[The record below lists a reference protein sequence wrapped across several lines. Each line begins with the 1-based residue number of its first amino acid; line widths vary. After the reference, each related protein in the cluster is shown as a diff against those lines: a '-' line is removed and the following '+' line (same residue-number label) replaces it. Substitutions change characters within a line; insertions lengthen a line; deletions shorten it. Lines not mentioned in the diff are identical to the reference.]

1 MDSTLQQTF
10 WTWALKRYEDTGLRE
25 RLLVLQES
33 CGLVVVEAL
42 FFAWLAEQGR
52 QLTLAEVL
60 HMEEAI
66 TPWVERVLLPLRR
79 ERVAW
84 SNDNDAALLRGEAL
98 RLELEA
104 EKTLVALL
112 CEALSPPLEGADSL
126 SYRPNLSLIT
136 SLSSSDDLDQL
147 VDAFEQ

>member
-52 QLTLAEVL
+52 QLTLAEAL

-84 SNDNDAALLRGEAL
+84 NNDNDAALLRGEAL

-112 CEALSPPLEGADSL
+112 CEALAHHS
-126 SYRPNLSLIT
+126 RVLIRFPT
-136 SLSSSDDLDQL
+136 DPI
-147 VDAFEQ
+147 

>member
-1 MDSTLQQTF
+1 MDNTLQQTF
-10 WTWALKRYEDTGLRE
+10 WSWALKRYEDRGLRE
-25 RLLVLQES
+25 RLLALQES

-52 QLTLAEVL
+52 QLTLAEAL
-60 HMEEAI
+60 RMEEAI

-79 ERVAW
+79 ERVEW
-84 SNDNDAALLRGEAL
+84 SNNKEAALLRGEAL

-112 CEALSPPLEGADSL
+112 CKALAPPFEGADSL
-126 SYRPNLSLIT
+126 ACQPNLSLIT

-147 VDAFEQ
+147 VDAFER

>member
-1 MDSTLQQTF
+1 MDNTLQQTF
-10 WTWALKRYEDTGLRE
+10 WSWALKRYEGTGLRK
-25 RLLVLQES
+25 RLLALQES

-52 QLTLAEVL
+52 QLTLAEAL
-60 HMEEAI
+60 RMEEAI

-79 ERVAW
+79 ERVEW
-84 SNDNDAALLRGEAL
+84 SNNKETALLRGEAL

-104 EKTLVALL
+104 EKTLVTLL
-112 CEALSPPLEGADSL
+112 CQALAPPFEGADSFA
-126 SYRPNLSLIT
+126 YQPNLSLIT

>member
-1 MDSTLQQTF
+1 MDNTLQQTF

-25 RLLVLQES
+25 RLLALQES

-52 QLTLAEVL
+52 QLTLAEAL

-112 CEALSPPLEGADSL
+112 CEALTPPLEGADSL

>member
-10 WTWALKRYEDTGLRE
+10 WTWAIKRYEDTGLRE

-52 QLTLAEVL
+52 QLTLEEAL

-79 ERVAW
+79 ERVEW

-112 CEALSPPLEGADSL
+112 CEALAPPLEGADSL
-126 SYRPNLSLIT
+126 AYRPNLSLIT

>member
-1 MDSTLQQTF
+1 MDKTLQLTF
-10 WTWALKRYEDTGLRE
+10 WSWALQRYEDTELRQ
-25 RLLVLQES
+25 RLLALQES

-42 FFAWLAEQGR
+42 FFVWLAEQGR
-52 QLTLAEVL
+52 QLTLAEAL
-60 HMEEAI
+60 RMEEAI

-79 ERVAW
+79 ERVEW
-84 SNDNDAALLRGEAL
+84 SNNTDAAMLHGEAL

-112 CEALSPPLEGADSL
+112 CEALAPPFEGSDSL
-126 SYRPNLSLIT
+126 AYRPNLSLIT

>member
-1 MDSTLQQTF
+1 MDNTLQQTF
-10 WTWALKRYEDTGLRE
+10 WSWALKRYEDTGLRE
-25 RLLVLQES
+25 RLLALQES

-52 QLTLAEVL
+52 QLTLAEAL
-60 HMEEAI
+60 RMEEAI
-66 TPWVERVLLPLRR
+66 TPWIERVLLPLRR
-79 ERVAW
+79 ERVEW
-84 SNDNDAALLRGEAL
+84 SNNKEAALLRGEAL

-112 CEALSPPLEGADSL
+112 CEALAPPFEAADSL
-126 SYRPNLSLIT
+126 AYRPNLSLIT

>member
-1 MDSTLQQTF
+1 MDNTLQQTF
-10 WTWALKRYEDTGLRE
+10 WTWALKRYEDAGLRE

-52 QLTLAEVL
+52 QLTPAEAL

-84 SNDNDAALLRGEAL
+84 SNNNGAALLRGEAL

-112 CEALSPPLEGADSL
+112 CEALTPPLEGADSL
-126 SYRPNLSLIT
+126 AYRPNLSLIT

>member
-1 MDSTLQQTF
+1 MDNTLQQTF
-10 WTWALKRYEDTGLRE
+10 WSWALKRYEDRGLRE
-25 RLLVLQES
+25 RLLGLQES

-52 QLTLAEVL
+52 QLTLAEAL
-60 HMEEAI
+60 RMEEAI

-79 ERVAW
+79 ERVEW
-84 SNDNDAALLRGEAL
+84 SNNKEAALLRGEAL

-112 CEALSPPLEGADSL
+112 FEALAPPFEGADSL
-126 SYRPNLSLIT
+126 AYQPNLSLIT

-147 VDAFEQ
+147 VEAFEQ

>member
-10 WTWALKRYEDTGLRE
+10 WTWALKRYEDKGLRE

-52 QLTLAEVL
+52 QLTLAEAL

-79 ERVAW
+79 ERVEW
-84 SNDNDAALLRGEAL
+84 SNDNDAALLRG
-98 RLELEA
+98 
-104 EKTLVALL
+104 
-112 CEALSPPLEGADSL
+112 
-126 SYRPNLSLIT
+126 RP
-136 SLSSSDDLDQL
+136 
-147 VDAFEQ
+147 

>member
-1 MDSTLQQTF
+1 MNNTLQQTF

-25 RLLVLQES
+25 CLLALQES

-52 QLTLAEVL
+52 ELTLTEVQR
-60 HMEEAI
+60 MEADI
-66 TPWVERVLLPLRR
+66 SPWVERVLLPLRR
-79 ERVAW
+79 ERVEW
-84 SNDNDAALLRGEAL
+84 SNNKDATLLRGEAL

-112 CEALSPPLEGADSL
+112 CEALAPPFEGADSL
-126 SYRPNLSLIT
+126 AYQPNLSLIT

-147 VDAFEQ
+147 VDAFER

>member
-52 QLTLAEVL
+52 QLTLAEAL

-112 CEALSPPLEGADSL
+112 CEALTPPLEGADSL

>member
-1 MDSTLQQTF
+1 MDNTLQQTF
-10 WTWALKRYEDTGLRE
+10 WTWALKRYEDAGLRE
-25 RLLVLQES
+25 CLLTLQES

-52 QLTLAEVL
+52 QLTLAEAL
-60 HMEEAI
+60 RMEEAI
-66 TPWVERVLLPLRR
+66 TPWVEKVLLPLRR
-79 ERVAW
+79 ERVEW
-84 SNDNDAALLRGEAL
+84 SNDKDATLLRSEAL

-112 CEALSPPLEGADSL
+112 CEPLAPPFEGTDSIA
-126 SYRPNLSLIT
+126 YRPNLRLIT
-136 SLSSSDDLDQL
+136 SLSASDDLDQL

>member
-1 MDSTLQQTF
+1 MDNTLQQTF
-10 WTWALKRYEDTGLRE
+10 WTWALKRYEDIGLRE

-52 QLTLAEVL
+52 QLTSAEAL

-112 CEALSPPLEGADSL
+112 CEALAPPLEGADSL

>member
-52 QLTLAEVL
+52 QLTLAEAL
-60 HMEEAI
+60 RMEEAI
-66 TPWVERVLLPLRR
+66 SPWVEKVLLPLRR
-79 ERVAW
+79 ERVEW
-84 SNDNDAALLRGEAL
+84 SNDKDATLLRSEAL

-104 EKTLVALL
+104 EKTLAALL
-112 CEALSPPLEGADSL
+112 CEALAPPFEGADSIA
-126 SYRPNLSLIT
+126 YRSNLRLIT
-136 SLSSSDDLDQL
+136 SLSASDDLDQL

>member
-1 MDSTLQQTF
+1 MDNTLQETF
-10 WTWALKRYEDTGLRE
+10 WSWALKRYEDTGLRE
-25 RLLVLQES
+25 RLLALQES

-52 QLTLAEVL
+52 QLTLAEAL
-60 HMEEAI
+60 RMEEAI
-66 TPWVERVLLPLRR
+66 NPWVERVLLPLRR
-79 ERVAW
+79 ERVGW
-84 SNDNDAALLRGEAL
+84 SNNKEAALLRGEAL

-112 CEALSPPLEGADSL
+112 CEALAPPFEGTDSFAYQ
-126 SYRPNLSLIT
+126 SNLSLIT
-136 SLSSSDDLDQL
+136 SLSSSDDLDQV

>member
-1 MDSTLQQTF
+1 MDNTLQQTF
-10 WTWALKRYEDTGLRE
+10 WSWALKRYEDRGLRE
-25 RLLVLQES
+25 CLLVLQES
-33 CGLVVVEAL
+33 SGLVVVEAL

-52 QLTLAEVL
+52 QLTLAEAL
-60 HMEEAI
+60 HMEEAF

-84 SNDNDAALLRGEAL
+84 SNDKDATLLRSEAL

-104 EKTLVALL
+104 ERTVAALL
-112 CEALSPPLEGADSL
+112 CEALAPPHEGADSL
-126 SYRPNLSLIT
+126 AYRPNLSLIT

>member
-25 RLLVLQES
+25 RLLVLQDS

-52 QLTLAEVL
+52 QLTLAEAL

-66 TPWVERVLLPLRR
+66 APWVQRVLLPLRR

-112 CEALSPPLEGADSL
+112 CVALTPPLEGADSL
-126 SYRPNLSLIT
+126 AYRPNLSLIT

>member
-1 MDSTLQQTF
+1 MDNTLQQTF
-10 WTWALKRYEDTGLRE
+10 WSWALKRYEGRGLRE
-25 RLLVLQES
+25 RLLALQES

-52 QLTLAEVL
+52 QLTLAEAL
-60 HMEEAI
+60 RMEEAI

-112 CEALSPPLEGADSL
+112 CEALAQPLEGADSL

>member
-1 MDSTLQQTF
+1 MDSNLQETF

-25 RLLVLQES
+25 CLLTLQES

-52 QLTLAEVL
+52 ELTLTEVKQ
-60 HMEEAI
+60 MEEAI

-79 ERVAW
+79 ERLEW
-84 SNDNDAALLRGEAL
+84 SNDKAATLLRSEAL

-112 CEALSPPLEGADSL
+112 CEALAPPYGGADPL
-126 SYRPNLSLIT
+126 AHQCNLSLIT

-147 VDAFEQ
+147 IDAFER